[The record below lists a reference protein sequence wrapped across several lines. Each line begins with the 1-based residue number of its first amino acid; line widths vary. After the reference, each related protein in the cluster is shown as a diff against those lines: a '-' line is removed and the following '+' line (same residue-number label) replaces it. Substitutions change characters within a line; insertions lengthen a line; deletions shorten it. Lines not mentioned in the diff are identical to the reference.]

1 MYYNYILYHSYRAR
15 CASSLK
21 NGCGIICVIASKYV
35 RCFLVCVI
43 ASEYVRCFL
52 VCLVTS
58 EYVRCFLVRLIT
70 SEYVRCF
77 LVCLVIS
84 EYIRCFL
91 IRIFSEDVC
100 RLLKAAAI
108 DVKILFVFPQ
118 NICCLLGII
127 AENISC
133 SLAFILSFSRDQLS
147 LSRNLP
153 FPSQNVFRL
162 QLTLHPL
169 PKFWMYGS

>member
-52 VCLVTS
+52 VRLITS

-118 NICCLLGII
+118 NICCLIRII
-127 AENISC
+127 AEKISS
-133 SLAFILSFSRDQLS
+133 SLAFILPSIFTEISYRFLVICHS
-147 LSRNLP
+147 LLRMFFGCS
-153 FPSQNVFRL
+153 
-162 QLTLHPL
+162 
-169 PKFWMYGS
+169 

>member
-21 NGCGIICVIASKYV
+21 NGCGIICVIASK
-35 RCFLVCVI
+35 
-43 ASEYVRCFL
+43 
-52 VCLVTS
+52 
-58 EYVRCFLVRLIT
+58 YVRCFLVRLIT

-133 SLAFILSFSRDQLS
+133 SLAFILQSLFPRSAIAFS
-147 LSRNLP
+147 
-153 FPSQNVFRL
+153 
-162 QLTLHPL
+162 
-169 PKFWMYGS
+169 